1 MNIQSTGFRAYSD
14 AVAHFN
20 KVEGSLKQGQP
31 VGKQTLFSKTLDQ
44 SLLKDRVD
52 RPENFGA
59 SADFI
64 QYPDQKHVPTTPD
77 NSFTNTIKNSLHQV
91 NQLEQSKAQA
101 IDDFASGR
109 TQNVHDLMITM
120 QKSSMAMKLTSAVR
134 GKILEAYKEIA
145 KMQF

>member
-20 KVEGSLKQGQP
+20 KVEGSLKQGMP
-31 VGKQTLFSKTLDQ
+31 VNKQTLFAKTLDQ
-44 SLLKDRVD
+44 SLLADRVD
-52 RPENFGA
+52 RGENFGA
-59 SADFI
+59 RADFI
-64 QYPDQKHVPTTPD
+64 QYPDQKHTKVTPD
-77 NSFTNTIKNSLHQV
+77 NSFANTIKNSLHQV
-91 NQLEQSKAQA
+91 NELETAKAQA

-134 GKILEAYKEIA
+134 GKILEAYKQIA
-145 KMQF
+145 TMQF

>member
-1 MNIQSTGFRAYSD
+1 MNIQSTGLRAYSD

-20 KVEGSLKQGQP
+20 KVEGSLRKGQP

-44 SLLKDRVD
+44 SLVADRVD

-59 SADFI
+59 RADFI
-64 QYPDQKHVPTTPD
+64 QYPDQKHTPVAPD
-77 NSFTNTIKNSLHQV
+77 NSFTNTVKNSLNQV
-91 NQLEQSKAQA
+91 NELETAKAQA

-109 TQNVHDLMITM
+109 NQNVHDLMITM

-145 KMQF
+145 RMQF

>member
-1 MNIQSTGFRAYSD
+1 MNIQATGLRAYTD

-20 KVEGSLKQGQP
+20 NVEGSLKQGQP
-31 VGKQTLFSKTLDQ
+31 VGKETLFSKTLDQ
-44 SLLKDRVD
+44 SLLRDRVD

-59 SADFI
+59 QADFI
-64 QYPDQKHVPTTPD
+64 KYPDQKFTPVTPE
-77 NSFTNTIKNSLHQV
+77 NSFSDTIKNSLLQV
-91 NQLEQSKAQA
+91 NELETAKAQA
-101 IDDFASGR
+101 ITDFASGR

-145 KMQF
+145 RMQF

>member
-20 KVEGSLKQGQP
+20 KVEGSLKQGVP
-31 VGKQTLFSKTLDQ
+31 VGKQTLFAKTLDQ
-44 SLLKDRVD
+44 SLLADRVD
-52 RPENFGA
+52 RGENFGA
-59 SADFI
+59 RADFI
-64 QYPDQKHVPTTPD
+64 SYPDQKHTQVTPD
-77 NSFTNTIKNSLHQV
+77 NSFANTIKNSLKQV
-91 NQLEQSKAQA
+91 NELETAKAQA

-134 GKILEAYKEIA
+134 GKILEAYKQIA
-145 KMQF
+145 TMQF

>member
-1 MNIQSTGFRAYSD
+1 MNIQATGLRAYSD

-20 KVEGSLKQGQP
+20 KVESSLKEGQP
-31 VGKQTLFSKTLDQ
+31 VGKETLFSKTLDQ
-44 SLLKDRVD
+44 SLLRDRVD

-59 SADFI
+59 QADFI
-64 QYPDQKHVPTTPD
+64 KYPDQKFTPVTPE
-77 NSFTNTIKNSLHQV
+77 NSFSNTIKNSLHQV
-91 NQLEQSKAQA
+91 NELETAKAQA

-109 TQNVHDLMITM
+109 NQNVHDLMITM

-145 KMQF
+145 RMQF

>member
-1 MNIQSTGFRAYSD
+1 MNIQSTGLRAYSD

-20 KVEGSLKQGQP
+20 KVESSLRQGQP

-52 RPENFGA
+52 RGENFGA

-64 QYPDQKHVPTTPD
+64 KYPDQKHTAVTPD
-77 NSFTNTIKNSLHQV
+77 NSFTNTIKNSLQQV
-91 NQLEQSKAQA
+91 NELENAKAQA

-145 KMQF
+145 RMQF

>member
-1 MNIQSTGFRAYSD
+1 MGIQSTGLRAYSD

-20 KVEGSLKQGQP
+20 KVENSLRQGAP

-44 SLLKDRVD
+44 SLLRDRVD
-52 RPENFGA
+52 RSENFGA
-59 SADFI
+59 QSDFI
-64 QYPDQKHVPTTPD
+64 KYPEQKMVPTTPD
-77 NSFTNTIKNSLHQV
+77 NSFMGTIKNSLHQV
-91 NQLEQSKAQA
+91 NQLETAKAEA
-101 IDDFASGR
+101 ITDFASGR